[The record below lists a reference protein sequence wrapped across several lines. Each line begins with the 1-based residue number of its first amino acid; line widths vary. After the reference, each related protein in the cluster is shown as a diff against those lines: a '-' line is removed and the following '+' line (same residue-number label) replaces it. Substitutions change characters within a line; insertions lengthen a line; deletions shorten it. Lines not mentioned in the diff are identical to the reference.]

1 MAKAEFGEE
10 DEGALCS
17 GLYFLKIFQVIIV
30 YTSLAH
36 LKIADLQNFLA
47 GNGEEPNSQWKAT
60 YIY

>member
-10 DEGALCS
+10 DEGRLCS
-17 GLYFLKIFQVIIV
+17 GLYFLKNFQVIII

-47 GNGEEPNSQWKAT
+47 GNGEEPNPQWKAT